1 MSTAEPIQ
9 FSEIAEIHR
18 CHRYIGVTDGRL
30 RGMNGTFEVFGGRVK
45 LLRDRREMT
54 QTQLA
59 EAMASSPFRVQVKQS
74 TLSGYENSGGDEMP
88 SVPVLAAL
96 AYVLETNADYL
107 LGLTDDDRPAS
118 DLDDQVVV
126 AVTDPLE
133 RSAIQEIMDA
143 LVRAPS
149 SDKQFLAEMIR
160 RVLPKPPRIIGGAG
174 PKTTGKE

>member
-1 MSTAEPIQ
+1 MSTARPIQ
-9 FSEIAEIHR
+9 FSEIAENHR
-18 CHRYIGVTDGRL
+18 HYGYIGDTDGIL
-30 RGMNGTFEVFGGRVK
+30 RDMNGTFEVFGGRVK
-45 LLRDRREMT
+45 LLRDRCEMT

-59 EAMASSPFRVQVKQS
+59 EAMAASPFRVQVKQS
-74 TLSGYENSGGDEMP
+74 TLSGYENSSGDEMP

-133 RSAIQEIMDA
+133 RSAIQEIVDA
-143 LVRAPS
+143 LVKAPPE
-149 SDKQFLAEMIR
+149 DKKFLTEMIR
-160 RVLPKPPRIIGGAG
+160 RVLPKPLRIIG
-174 PKTTGKE
+174 KE